1 MIDHIIQELSL
12 IGTMDIIGP
21 MLGACFFIALM
32 SLLSEPSRQQ
42 FNAILVAGAG
52 AAYFNAGL
60 GGWEYVYT
68 VIATVVAY
76 FGLRSYRFIAL
87 AWVMH
92 TGWDIVHHL
101 YGTPIWPW
109 LPMSSVGCAVFDA
122 VIALWFF
129 SGAHSV
135 IAALRSKLIR
145 DAQLHSS

>member
-1 MIDHIIQELSL
+1 MMDHLIQELAL
-12 IGTMDIIGP
+12 IGPMDIIGP
-21 MLGACFFIALM
+21 MIGACVFIALM
-32 SLLSEPSRQQ
+32 SLLPEPTRQQ

-60 GGWEYVYT
+60 DGWEYVYT
-68 VIATVVAY
+68 VIATVVAF

-87 AWVMH
+87 AWIMH
-92 TGWDIVHHL
+92 TSWDMVHHL

-129 SGAHSV
+129 FGAGSMLTV
-135 IAALRSKLIR
+135 LQRRRANGVA
-145 DAQLHSS
+145 